1 MEKEE
6 IQLPTQVETGITEIF
21 FLDYFLLPL
30 LMTLVIFVIF
40 KKPIVSLVKKIEK
53 SQKSDT

>member
-1 MEKEE
+1 MAENREQIE
-6 IQLPTQVETGITEIF
+6 VPTKVETGITENF

-30 LMTLVIFVIF
+30 LMTLVIFIIF

-53 SQKSDT
+53 SQKD